1 MLPVFKAG
9 TEEAEGALTAIEAR
23 SAAASDQAFR
33 VADEMI
39 AGVRSRG
46 DAFVAEQIARFDG
59 VTLDPSTIAIEPAI
73 SRIDSTLA
81 EAIELAIERVE
92 AFHRQQLPE
101 SYTWRDGGST
111 VTHRVSPLR
120 RVGIYAPGGRAVYVS
135 TLIMCAVPAR
145 IAGVRELVVA
155 TPPAAAGRPE
165 LLYTCAR
172 LGIQTV
178 YRSGGAAGIA
188 ALALG
193 TATLPRVD
201 KIVGPG
207 NSYVTAAKARLIGSV
222 GIDMTAGPTEL
233 VVIAD
238 ESADPDLVAADLAA
252 QAEHGSDSAVICITT
267 SHDVAERI
275 AAACLQWDVLVERAA
290 GIAPAQVVL
299 VAASIDEALDIARRV
314 APEHLAIHAL
324 DPASIADRAE
334 DCGAIYCGPFSPP
347 ASGDYVVGSNHVLP
361 TSGSARFFSPLGVY
375 DFVKR
380 TNIIQLDA
388 ETLASIGPMAETIA
402 HFEGLPNHARSI
414 AARSLVREPALTEEV
429 R

>member
-155 TPPAAAGRPE
+155 TPPAAAVRPE

-207 NSYVTAAKARLIGSV
+207 NSYVTAAKARLVGSV

-238 ESADPDLVAADLAA
+238 QSADPDLVAADLAA

-380 TNIIQLDA
+380 TNVIQLDA